1 MLGVYI
7 HIPFCQRKCSYC
19 AFSSFV
25 REEAEQEKYICSLI
39 QEIEDFAKQHGK
51 REIDSIYIGGGTPSL
66 LPEKLIE
73 KIVEALK
80 SSFIWTNNL
89 EFSIESNPNS
99 LTEKKLQKYKEMGIN
114 RISIGVQSL
123 ENEKLKTIGRLH
135 TKEDAI
141 EKIKLAGKYFDNINV
156 DMLIGLPQMN
166 LECFLQQIEFL
177 ASLKITHISAYM
189 LQIEDG
195 TLLQKMAQD
204 KEIFL
209 PEDDDSV
216 CAYEKMSNL
225 LKKLGFERYEVS
237 NFAKEGYEC
246 KHNFKY
252 WTGEEYIGF
261 GLSAHSFFNGI
272 RTANA
277 KTFEDY
283 YQRKPAFS
291 EKLSPEQ
298 QIEEH
303 IMLGLRCKN
312 GVSKQFLKRRGYDI
326 TQNENLKEYIAKEIV
341 REKDDKL
348 FLNPE
353 YYGVNNY
360 IIFHLLP

>member
-1 MLGVYI
+1 
-7 HIPFCQRKCSYC
+7 
-19 AFSSFV
+19 
-25 REEAEQEKYICSLI
+25 
-39 QEIEDFAKQHGK
+39 
-51 REIDSIYIGGGTPSL
+51 
-66 LPEKLIE
+66 
-73 KIVEALK
+73 
-80 SSFIWTNNL
+80 
-89 EFSIESNPNS
+89 
-99 LTEKKLQKYKEMGIN
+99 
-114 RISIGVQSL
+114 
-123 ENEKLKTIGRLH
+123 
-135 TKEDAI
+135 
-141 EKIKLAGKYFDNINV
+141 
-156 DMLIGLPQMN
+156 MLIGFPQMN

-177 ASLKITHISAYM
+177 ASLNITHISAYM

-216 CAYEKMSNL
+216 EAYEKMAKL
-225 LKKLGFERYEVS
+225 LKKLGSERYEVS

-261 GLSAHSFFNGI
+261 GLGT
-272 RTANA
+272 RMANA

-283 YQRKPAFS
+283 YKRKPAFS

-312 GVSKQFLKRRGYDI
+312 GVSIQFLKSLGYDI
-326 TQNENLKEYIAKEIV
+326 TQNENLKDYIAKDIV
-341 REKDDKL
+341 RQNDNKL
-348 FLNPE
+348 FLNPALF
-353 YYGVNNY
+353 YH
-360 IIFHLLP
+360 IFL